1 MSALLIITTEL
12 ESNNHGKFKMLDA
25 NRIGNN
31 IVCPNCGHTFT
42 IVNHVVPAPKGSGGC
57 KAFATCPICNYE
69 SCANRDSYNNEPN
82 SSNLD
87 MSKP

>member
-42 IVNHVVPAPKGSGGC
+42 IVNHVVPAPKGSV
-57 KAFATCPICNYE
+57 
-69 SCANRDSYNNEPN
+69 
-82 SSNLD
+82 LH
-87 MSKP
+87 